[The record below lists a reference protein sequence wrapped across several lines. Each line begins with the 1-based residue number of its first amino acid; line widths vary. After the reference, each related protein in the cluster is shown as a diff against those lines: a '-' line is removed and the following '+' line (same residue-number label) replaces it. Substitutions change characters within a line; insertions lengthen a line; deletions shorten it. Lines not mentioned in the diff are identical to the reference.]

1 MGRRK
6 TYSFVSTNINEIV
19 EIYFSNMPDCEKAYR
34 IYYYGLDPLELRVRL
49 NGYCKRGETEY
60 SIDLLNEI
68 CDYYLETYEDGSLAM
83 GKFMHDNECEITC
96 LRYCEHILKLYIDE
110 KESWKKEL
118 FFQKHGIDSS
128 VFGFCKHTV
137 AKLNSDLF
145 QIFQRKEKMDKI
157 KEKTYTILT
166 LNDIANAIL
175 KGKFKDG
182 TDFTDIEFWKRMPF
196 IGDFSS
202 FERLQTFMKMHL
214 KEKQD
219 IILEYIND
227 MQINRDSFLPIDSTY
242 TSRLS
247 NKSIGLDSLKPED
260 MASIKK
266 YLRDNDIPLVNGAYT
281 AVKRMMFSDSEK
293 GKIYFKK

>member
-1 MGRRK
+1 
-6 TYSFVSTNINEIV
+6 
-19 EIYFSNMPDCEKAYR
+19 
-34 IYYYGLDPLELRVRL
+34 
-49 NGYCKRGETEY
+49 
-60 SIDLLNEI
+60 
-68 CDYYLETYEDGSLAM
+68 
-83 GKFMHDNECEITC
+83 
-96 LRYCEHILKLYIDE
+96 
-110 KESWKKEL
+110 
-118 FFQKHGIDSS
+118 
-128 VFGFCKHTV
+128 
-137 AKLNSDLF
+137 
-145 QIFQRKEKMDKI
+145 MDKI